1 MMQWDQS
8 AVDILK
14 EMTTEK
20 ENASDSEDEI
30 EEPNPSV
37 VTVKKV
43 SECLSKLRQFALM
56 KNKSPILDM
65 VMNFEDILG
74 KCMLRQLRCRAK

>member
-20 ENASDSEDEI
+20 EKENTRDSENET

-37 VTVKKV
+37 VSVNEV
-43 SECLSKLRQFALM
+43 SECLSKCRQFALM
-56 KNKSPILDM
+56 MNQSPM
-65 VMNFEDILG
+65 
-74 KCMLRQLRCRAK
+74 